1 MKNRPSEA
9 SLRLNAR
16 VAGLAYILIIVIAML
31 SVSLVDSRLIVG
43 GNNAATTDNIIAHG
57 LLFRAG
63 IASMLA
69 MYAGVLVLSLALYL
83 ILRTVSAELALLALL
98 FRSAEAILGGATV
111 LLSFI
116 ILLLASGS
124 APATALGP
132 EALHALVGMFVDVRA
147 AALDIV
153 LVFVG
158 VGGSLYCYLFFV
170 SRSIPR
176 WLAAWGVFSYLSMLV
191 LAFVSIVLPEHPAVL
206 ESVLYSAGALFELTI
221 GLWLLFKGV
230 NAVQLA

>member
-116 ILLLASGS
+116 ILLLASGGAS
-124 APATALGP
+124 SALGP

>member
-116 ILLLASGS
+116 ILLLASGGAS
-124 APATALGP
+124 SALGP

-191 LAFVSIVLPEHPAVL
+191 LAFVSIVLPDHPAAL
-206 ESVLYSAGALFELTI
+206 ESVLYSAGGLFELTI